1 MIRAVLGFSFF
12 LLSSC
17 STLEKEVVTC
27 PKTTAPKG
35 AEEIVVKS
43 KNGLSVYMGLRGVKL
58 HCTNSGADI
67 DMEAIV
73 NIRAMRNNIIDD
85 DYVPVTISIVSVDIN
100 NKEYDRDEFS
110 YSQFV
115 LKGNKIIERS
125 TNMNLNVPNDG
136 RVYIGIRQN

>member
-1 MIRAVLGFSFF
+1 LVLSFF

-27 PKTTAPKG
+27 PNTSSPKG

-43 KNGLSVYMGLRGVKL
+43 ENGLPVYMGLRGVEL
-58 HCTNSGADI
+58 YCTNSGTDI
-67 DMEAIV
+67 DMEASV
-73 NIRAMRNNIIDD
+73 NIRALRNNIIDN
-85 DYVPVTISIVSVDIN
+85 DYVPITISLVSVDIN

-110 YSQFV
+110 YSQFL

-125 TNMNLNVPNDG
+125 TNMGIDVPKNG
-136 RVYIGIRQN
+136 KVYIGIR

>member
-1 MIRAVLGFSFF
+1 MIKVILGLSFF

-27 PKTTAPKG
+27 PNTSSPKG

-43 KNGLSVYMGLRGVKL
+43 ENGLPVYMGLRGVEL
-58 HCTNSGADI
+58 YCTNSGTDI
-67 DMEAIV
+67 DMEASV
-73 NIRAMRNNIIDD
+73 NIRALRNNIIDD
-85 DYVPVTISIVSVDIN
+85 DYVPITISLVSVDIN

-110 YSQFV
+110 YSQFL

-125 TNMNLNVPNDG
+125 TNMGIDVPKNG
-136 RVYIGIRQN
+136 KVYIGIR

>member
-1 MIRAVLGFSFF
+1 MIKTILGLSFF

-27 PKTTAPKG
+27 PNTSSPKG

-43 KNGLSVYMGLRGVKL
+43 ENGLPVYMGLRGVEL
-58 HCTNSGADI
+58 YCTNSGTDI
-67 DMEAIV
+67 DMEASV
-73 NIRAMRNNIIDD
+73 NIRALRNNTIDN
-85 DYVPVTISIVSVDIN
+85 DYVPITISLVSVDIN

-110 YSQFV
+110 YSQFL

-125 TNMNLNVPNDG
+125 TNMGIDVPKNG
-136 RVYIGIRQN
+136 KVYIGIR

>member
-1 MIRAVLGFSFF
+1 MMKTILGLSFF

-27 PKTTAPKG
+27 PNTSSPKG

-43 KNGLSVYMGLRGVKL
+43 ENGLPVYMGLRGVEL
-58 HCTNSGADI
+58 YCTNSGTDI
-67 DMEAIV
+67 DMEASV
-73 NIRAMRNNIIDD
+73 NIRALRNNIIDN
-85 DYVPVTISIVSVDIN
+85 DYVPITISLVSVDIN

-110 YSQFV
+110 YSQFL

-125 TNMNLNVPNDG
+125 TNMGIDVPKNG
-136 RVYIGIRQN
+136 KVYIGIR

>member
-1 MIRAVLGFSFF
+1 MIKTILGLSFF

-27 PKTTAPKG
+27 PNTSSPKG

-43 KNGLSVYMGLRGVKL
+43 ENGFPIYMGLRGVEL
-58 HCTNSGADI
+58 YCTNSGTDI
-67 DMEAIV
+67 DMEASV
-73 NIRAMRNNIIDD
+73 NIRALRNDIIDN
-85 DYVPVTISIVSVDIN
+85 DYVPITISLVSVDIN

-110 YSQFV
+110 YSQFL

-125 TNMNLNVPNDG
+125 TNMRFDVPKNG
-136 RVYIGIRQN
+136 KVYIGIR

>member
-1 MIRAVLGFSFF
+1 MIKVILGLSFF

-27 PKTTAPKG
+27 PNTSSPKG

-43 KNGLSVYMGLRGVKL
+43 ENGLPVYMGLRGVEL
-58 HCTNSGADI
+58 YCTNSGTDI
-67 DMEAIV
+67 DMEASV
-73 NIRAMRNNIIDD
+73 NIRALRNNIIDD
-85 DYVPVTISIVSVDIN
+85 DYVSISISIVSVDIN

-110 YSQFV
+110 YSQFL

-125 TNMNLNVPNDG
+125 TNMGIDVPKNG
-136 RVYIGIRQN
+136 KVYIGIR

>member
-1 MIRAVLGFSFF
+1 MIKTILGLSFF

-27 PKTTAPKG
+27 PNTSSPKG

-43 KNGLSVYMGLRGVKL
+43 ENGFPIYMGLRGVEL
-58 HCTNSGADI
+58 YCTNSGTDI
-67 DMEAIV
+67 DMEASV
-73 NIRAMRNNIIDD
+73 NIRSLRNNIIDN
-85 DYVPVTISIVSVDIN
+85 DYVPITISLVSVDIN

-110 YSQFV
+110 YSQFL

-125 TNMNLNVPNDG
+125 TNMGIDVPKNG
-136 RVYIGIRQN
+136 KVYIGIR

>member
-1 MIRAVLGFSFF
+1 MIKTILGLSFF

-27 PKTTAPKG
+27 PNTSSPKG

-43 KNGLSVYMGLRGVKL
+43 ENGFPVYMGLRGVEL
-58 HCTNSGADI
+58 YCTNSGTDI
-67 DMEAIV
+67 DMEASV
-73 NIRAMRNNIIDD
+73 NIRALRNNVIDN
-85 DYVPVTISIVSVDIN
+85 DYVPITISLVSVDIN

-110 YSQFV
+110 YSQFL

-125 TNMNLNVPNDG
+125 TNMGIDVPKNG
-136 RVYIGIRQN
+136 KVYIGIR

>member
-1 MIRAVLGFSFF
+1 MIKVILGLSFF

-27 PKTTAPKG
+27 PNTSSPKG

-43 KNGLSVYMGLRGVKL
+43 ENGLPVYMGLRGVEL
-58 HCTNSGADI
+58 YCTNSGTDI
-67 DMEAIV
+67 DMEASV
-73 NIRAMRNNIIDD
+73 NIRALRNNIIDN
-85 DYVPVTISIVSVDIN
+85 DYVSITISIVSVDIN

-110 YSQFV
+110 YSQFL

-125 TNMNLNVPNDG
+125 TNMGIDVPKNG
-136 RVYIGIRQN
+136 KVYIGIR

>member
-1 MIRAVLGFSFF
+1 MIKVILGLSFF

-27 PKTTAPKG
+27 PNTSSPKG

-43 KNGLSVYMGLRGVKL
+43 ENGLPVYMGLRGVEL
-58 HCTNSGADI
+58 YCTNSGTDI
-67 DMEAIV
+67 DMEASV
-73 NIRAMRNNIIDD
+73 NIRALRNNIIDD
-85 DYVPVTISIVSVDIN
+85 DYVPITISLVSVDIN

-110 YSQFV
+110 YSQFL

-125 TNMNLNVPNDG
+125 TNMGIDVPRNG
-136 RVYIGIRQN
+136 KVYIGIR

>member
-1 MIRAVLGFSFF
+1 MIKTIFGLSFF

-27 PKTTAPKG
+27 PNTSSPKG

-43 KNGLSVYMGLRGVKL
+43 ENGLPVYMGLRGVEL
-58 HCTNSGADI
+58 YCTNSGTDI
-67 DMEAIV
+67 DMEASV
-73 NIRAMRNNIIDD
+73 NIRALRNNIIDD
-85 DYVPVTISIVSVDIN
+85 DYVSITISIVSVDIN

-110 YSQFV
+110 YSQFL

-125 TNMNLNVPNDG
+125 TNMGIDVPKNG
-136 RVYIGIRQN
+136 KVYIGIR

>member
-1 MIRAVLGFSFF
+1 MMKTILGLSFF

-27 PKTTAPKG
+27 PNTSSPKG

-43 KNGLSVYMGLRGVKL
+43 ENGLPVYMGLRGVEL
-58 HCTNSGADI
+58 YCTNSGTDI
-67 DMEAIV
+67 DMEASV
-73 NIRAMRNNIIDD
+73 NIRALRNNIIDN
-85 DYVPVTISIVSVDIN
+85 DYVPITISLVSVDIN

-110 YSQFV
+110 YSQFL

-125 TNMNLNVPNDG
+125 TNMGVDVPING
-136 RVYIGIRQN
+136 KVYIGIR

>member
-1 MIRAVLGFSFF
+1 MMITILGLSFF

-27 PKTTAPKG
+27 PNTSSPKG

-43 KNGLSVYMGLRGVKL
+43 ENGFPVYMGLRGVEL
-58 HCTNSGADI
+58 YCTNSGTDI
-67 DMEAIV
+67 DMEASV
-73 NIRAMRNNIIDD
+73 NIRALRNNIIDN
-85 DYVPVTISIVSVDIN
+85 DYVPITISLVSVDIN

-110 YSQFV
+110 YSQFL

-125 TNMNLNVPNDG
+125 TNMGIDVPKNG
-136 RVYIGIRQN
+136 KVYIGIR

>member
-1 MIRAVLGFSFF
+1 MIKTIFGLSFF

-27 PKTTAPKG
+27 PNTSSPKG

-43 KNGLSVYMGLRGVKL
+43 ENGLPVYMGLRGVEL
-58 HCTNSGADI
+58 YCTNSGTDI
-67 DMEAIV
+67 DMEASV
-73 NIRAMRNNIIDD
+73 NIRALRNNIIDN
-85 DYVPVTISIVSVDIN
+85 DYVPITISLVSVDIN

-110 YSQFV
+110 YSQFL

-125 TNMNLNVPNDG
+125 TNMGIDVPKNG
-136 RVYIGIRQN
+136 KVYIGIR

>member
-1 MIRAVLGFSFF
+1 MMKTILGLSFF

-27 PKTTAPKG
+27 PNTSSPKG

-43 KNGLSVYMGLRGVKL
+43 ENGLPVYMGLRGVEL
-58 HCTNSGADI
+58 YCTNSGTDI
-67 DMEAIV
+67 DMEASV
-73 NIRAMRNNIIDD
+73 NIRALRNNIIDD
-85 DYVPVTISIVSVDIN
+85 DYVPITISLVSVDIN

-110 YSQFV
+110 YSQFL

-125 TNMNLNVPNDG
+125 TNMGIDVPRNG
-136 RVYIGIRQN
+136 KVYIGIR